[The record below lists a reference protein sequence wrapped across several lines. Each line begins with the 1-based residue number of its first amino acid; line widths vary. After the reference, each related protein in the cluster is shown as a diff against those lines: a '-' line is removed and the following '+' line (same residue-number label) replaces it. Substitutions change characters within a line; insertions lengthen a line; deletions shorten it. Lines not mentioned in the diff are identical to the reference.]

1 MPAESKQISV
11 SELVGRV
18 SANSDLRVVHNRN
31 RYLTTASVAQNSYF
45 RMVVPRISPQ
55 ALLDCRH
62 MRMRLQFAATSTDTD
77 ICVDSNFFYPFQ
89 RVRILSGSTVLLD
102 INNANLLMTS
112 LWNIE
117 QNSSIS
123 AYEQSLVGD
132 GDLAT
137 RQSWADASREY
148 LIPIFPDNTVLR
160 GDWLFDVNNSADL
173 ILEFWTLPAATLL
186 YSPAVDTAANYT
198 ISNIEILSSFIESPS
213 LASYYQQHPMGY
225 TVKDYSARYATIAE
239 SLAQVKLSSSS
250 TSLNGFLTVIRAQ
263 NAEASIGTQNKMTV
277 TNALTLQ
284 SANLLVNQQWFW
296 DQAVS
301 SFPQLFNE
309 LTHMYPKAEQ
319 SKWLNALF
327 TTTRYFTA
335 VRVSAAPTRFADSLT
350 SGLKTSSLNNDL
362 VLQLQFASAPAIQRV
377 DTFLQSDVVIYRDSS
392 TRDIQIKL

>member
-62 MRMRLQFAATSTDTD
+62 MRMRLQFAATSTDAD

-137 RQSWADASREY
+137 RQAWADGSREY

-186 YSPAVDTAANYT
+186 YSPAVDTAATYT

-296 DQAVS
+296 DQAVA